1 MPCEVRTP
9 AASDGSEIEKSDPVT
24 TDLGRELDKQI
35 LDIAIR
41 RGEIENLRRYGWA
54 EIEKE
59 LFYLPRLVVGVGES
73 FRLSAIMPEK
83 RTFLLAAFGRE

>member
-1 MPCEVRTP
+1 MRSTKPP
-9 AASDGSEIEKSDPVT
+9 AAPDGSKIEKSDPVT

-54 EIEKE
+54 EIEK
-59 LFYLPRLVVGVGES
+59 
-73 FRLSAIMPEK
+73 
-83 RTFLLAAFGRE
+83 RTFLPTAFGRGCRGKLSIICDYARKKNFPTRRAWS